1 LPDRWFDIVRN
12 NRLKLRVAKF
22 DTGFEEAKI
31 ENRKFRSWEGQMSVK
46 LNQSSP
52 RRSLLWSLLALGV
65 AALIDPHVYADQ
77 IPGGWEGSNMTP
89 IGYSDLGGKEAFKMA
104 IKHVGDRWYLY
115 LGHFTAHGWSIID
128 VTDPKNPQVVKFI
141 PGPEKTSAGQIDLH
155 DNIMITP
162 LQDRA
167 GYGGDPNKQVN
178 EGLLVWDIHD
188 PVNPKQLSWWKTG
201 ATGTHRDSYPGGK
214 YVNMSAGM
222 PGYKGQILV
231 FLDISE
237 PNQPKEAG
245 RWWLPGQKE
254 GEPPLP
260 APIYGFHGPA
270 VIEGDRAYLGYSPA
284 VVILDIT
291 DISKPKLIGQL
302 TVNPPFGTNIPV
314 HDVMPI
320 PGRDLLF
327 AHAEGTGGG
336 DTPEGTLACKGALF
350 LTGLIDIK
358 DPTKPKLISTFPT
371 PAPPKDA
378 PYTDF
383 CDKGGRFGPHNT
395 NILQHNPDVEKQG
408 DLIYLTYFN
417 AGLRVFNIKDS
428 RLPTETGWFIPP
440 TPTVRRMPAPHDKLV
455 SQTEDVLVD
464 TRGNIYITNKQW
476 GLFILRYTGPGEP
489 APTAK

>member
-1 LPDRWFDIVRN
+1 MNWGIFAS
-12 NRLKLRVAKF
+12 LRR
-22 DTGFEEAKI
+22 I
-31 ENRKFRSWEGQMSVK
+31 
-46 LNQSSP
+46 
-52 RRSLLWSLLALGV
+52 LLQ
-65 AALIDPHVYADQ
+65 AALVCGAVALVATYASADQ
-77 IPGGWEGSNMTP
+77 IPAGWEASNMTP

-104 IKHVGDRWYLY
+104 IRHVGDRWYLY
-115 LGHFTAHGWSIID
+115 MGHFVAHGWSIVD

-188 PVNPKQLSWWKTG
+188 PVNPKQLAWWKTG
-201 ATGTHRDSYPGGK
+201 ATGTHRDGYPGGK

-284 VVILDIT
+284 IVILDIS

-302 TVNPPFGTNIPV
+302 TVSPLFGTNIPV

-320 PGRDLLF
+320 PGKDLLF

-336 DTPEGTLACKGALF
+336 DTPTGAPACQGALF

-358 DPTKPKLISTFPT
+358 DPTKPKLISTLPV
-371 PAPPKDA
+371 PVPPKDA

-395 NILQHNPDVEKQG
+395 NILQHNPDVEKQA

-417 AGLRVFNIKDS
+417 AGLRIFDIKDP
-428 RLPTETGWFIPP
+428 RLPKETGWFILP
-440 TPTVRRMPAPHDKLV
+440 TPTVRRMPAPYDKLV

-489 APTAK
+489 TPTAK